1 MEGLTFNEWQ
11 KHIAEELEKNYR
23 KLKLV
28 RDEPRSAKKFFGRS
42 KECRGNGSAFQRAG
56 SETTA

>member
-28 RDEPRSAKKFFGRS
+28 RDEPRSSKKIRRTS
-42 KECRGNGSAFQRAG
+42 RK
-56 SETTA
+56 